1 MSKPNGFIRIERS
14 LWHSP
19 EFTALSTGAK
29 LLLVELHYRH
39 NGRNNGAIRLSWGE
53 AQALLKCSRRTVA
66 RTFAKL
72 RQAGLIE
79 TTVAGTF
86 YDKTGASKGTCNQY
100 RLTHLR

>member
-1 MSKPNGFIRIERS
+1 MTEPNSFINIDRA
-14 LWHSP
+14 LWRRADVANLSP
-19 EFTALSTGAK
+19 MAK

-79 TTVAGTF
+79 TTVSGTF
-86 YDKTGASKGTCNQY
+86 DDKTGASKGTCNQY